1 MTDKKPESRRA
12 EDYRVIQVLAHIL
25 DDIECDYTAEMI
37 KSKILKGNYE
47 TL

>member
-1 MTDKKPESRRA
+1 MSDKKVERRRA

-25 DDIECDYTAEMI
+25 DDIECDYTTEMI

-47 TL
+47 TI